1 MHSQIYVLTTLA
13 SLLLVAASASAQQA
27 TTPSTPSVTSKTI
40 AVSPVTG
47 DDKKELVVLAIT
59 LQPGATVA
67 MHTHPGDCVGSI
79 VEGAVELLVEGRE
92 PTTVPAGEGYS
103 NLRGTVHGFRNVGST
118 QAKLVNSFVVEKGMP
133 RVQPVAAPA
142 K

>member
-1 MHSQIYVLTTLA
+1 MNSQIFALAALA
-13 SLLLVAASASAQQA
+13 SLLLAVASASAQQ
-27 TTPSTPSVTSKTI
+27 TTPSSAPSVTSKTI

-59 LQPGATVA
+59 LQPGAAVA

-79 VEGAVELLVEGRE
+79 VEGSVELLVEGHE
-92 PTTVPAGEGYS
+92 PRVVPAGEGYS
-103 NLRGTVHGFRNVGST
+103 NLRGTVHGFRNVGQM
-118 QAKLVNSFVVEKGMP
+118 QAKLVNSFVVDKGVP
-133 RVQPVAAPA
+133 RVQPVAPPA